1 MNSPVAVIFMI
12 IDNNYIRYNI
22 IIGFIQYDNIVP
34 IGILIFYLL

>member
-12 IDNNYIRYNI
+12 IDNNYIQYNI

>member
-12 IDNNYIRYNI
+12 IDNNYIQYNI
-22 IIGFIQYDNIVP
+22 IICFIQYDNIVP